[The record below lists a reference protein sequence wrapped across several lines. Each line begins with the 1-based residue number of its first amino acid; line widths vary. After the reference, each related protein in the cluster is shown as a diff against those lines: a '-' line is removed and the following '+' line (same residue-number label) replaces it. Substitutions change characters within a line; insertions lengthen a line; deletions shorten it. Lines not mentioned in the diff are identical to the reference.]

1 VKKSGNVGGDVG
13 RGGRSGIAEDA
24 HGV

>member
-13 RGGRSGIAEDA
+13 RRGRCGIAEDA